1 MLNPDAIAPKPR
13 KHLSFDPLIGQIR
26 LRAKLFPDTRSGSDC
41 DFSIADAVM
50 SASAVFS
57 LKDPSLLA
65 FEERRN
71 DENMKSLFRIENV
84 PSDTQM
90 RTILD
95 PLKPDLLRPLFHDVF
110 CQLQRGKA
118 LEPYAFHEGCYLLLI
133 DGTGYYSSKKVH
145 CDCCLQRKNSKTGE
159 ITYHHQM
166 LGAAMVHPDHKQVIP
181 FAPEPIVVT
190 VHGLP

>member
-26 LRAKLFPDTRSGSDC
+26 LRAELFPDTRSGSDC

-50 SASAVFS
+50 SAIAVFS

-71 DENMKSLFRIENV
+71 DENMKSLFCLENV

-95 PLKPDLLRPLFHDVF
+95 RLEPDLLRPLFHDVF
-110 CQLQRGKA
+110 CQLQRGVLAKRLSWWTTCHYILA
-118 LEPYAFHEGCYLLLI
+118 KNWRQRDGSDATNRLI
-133 DGTGYYSSKKVH
+133 FEKLDSNDAKNLASRGPVAQ
-145 CDCCLQRKNSKTGE
+145 DRK
-159 ITYHHQM
+159 
-166 LGAAMVHPDHKQVIP
+166 
-181 FAPEPIVVT
+181 
-190 VHGLP
+190 